1 MLCLLAIISGVIPYS
16 THVFAVIGP
25 IQATTEEFINVI
37 SFNILLRMNFV
48 NFKQSTCKYTIEAA
62 TKSKHASNKNQQ
74 GAGSNADI
82 HVKKVTSVN
91 NVSYTY
97 YEGI

>member
-37 SFNILLRMNFV
+37 SPSRISNNPLTVDPLVKVIISIPFFKFILISEVDFLGV
-48 NFKQSTCKYTIEAA
+48 IVLYIA
-62 TKSKHASNKNQQ
+62 
-74 GAGSNADI
+74 
-82 HVKKVTSVN
+82 
-91 NVSYTY
+91 
-97 YEGI
+97 